1 MAQIRPHFDGSIN
14 WRYKMNR
21 IDLSPLYRST
31 VGYDRLGSLIDAAFQ
46 SEKSSNG
53 YPPYNIEV
61 VEENNYAITV
71 AVAGFKE
78 SELNIQVE
86 NGILTVQGKKESEQ
100 GEKTF
105 LHQGIANRSFE
116 RKFNLADH
124 IEVVGADLQD
134 GLLKVNLVKEIPEA
148 MKPKSI
154 AINSEAKEAPKAQV
168 LAHDG
173 KAA

>member
-14 WRYKMNR
+14 WRHKMNR

-46 SEKSSNG
+46 TEKTSNG

-61 VEENNYAITV
+61 IEENNYSITV

-78 SELNIQVE
+78 SELDIQVE
-86 NGILTVQGKKESEQ
+86 NGVLTVQGKKQSDAA
-100 GEKTF
+100 EKTF

-134 GLLKVNLVKEIPEA
+134 GLLSINLVKEIPEA

-154 AINSEAKEAPKAQV
+154 AINGNKQEATAQV
-168 LAHDG
+168 LPHDG